1 MNYPDAES
9 LTQSYATNHWL
20 INVLIDGLDNEDSL
34 VQPPYEGNC
43 LNWVLGHIIS
53 GRHTA
58 LKLLS
63 GHLFWSQAEID
74 LYKTGA
80 PPITSPE
87 QALPLDKLV
96 NDLELSQERIAAA
109 LEAMTE
115 SGLLEDGETERGV
128 KPIAQHLEG
137 LHWHETYHVGQ
148 LELLAELAKASR

>member
-63 GHLFWSQAEID
+63 RHPFWSQAEIA

-87 QALPLDKLV
+87 QALPLDKLI